1 MKKTLKTIIAVIL
14 AAAVIFCSFS
24 LAVAADFSVGALT
37 YTVSSDGY
45 AVVAD
50 CNEGT
55 IGAVNIPSTVSIG
68 GKNYKVKYIGEKAF
82 DSCYNISQ
90 IKIPEGVT
98 AIRSHAFRDC
108 VSLDDVYVP
117 ESLAICPYDA
127 FDGCGNVTVHCYK
140 SNYQFF
146 TVYGMSANLEIDILD
161 ADKEDPDTEA
171 EDESAGL
178 GFIDRFINA
187 IRTLIENILK
197 YFNADDEEITFPFDE
212 EITFPF

>member
-1 MKKTLKTIIAVIL
+1 MKKTFKTIITLVLAVL
-14 AAAVIFCSFS
+14 VTLCSFS
-24 LAVAADFSVGALT
+24 SVLAISFSDGTLT

-50 CNEGT
+50 CYDGT
-55 IGAVNIPSTVSIG
+55 IGTVNIPSAVNIG
-68 GKNYKVKYIGEKAF
+68 GKSYKVKYIGEKSF
-82 DSCYNISQ
+82 DSCYNINC

-108 VSLDDVYVP
+108 VSLDDIYIP

-161 ADKEDPDTEA
+161 GDIDGSDAEA
-171 EDESAGL
+171 EDENVNLS
-178 GFIDRFINA
+178 FIERFINA

-197 YFNADDEEITFPFDE
+197 YFDADGEEITLPFD
-212 EITFPF
+212 F

>member
-1 MKKTLKTIIAVIL
+1 MKKTFKTAITAVLSVLI
-14 AAAVIFCSFS
+14 IFCSLS
-24 LAVAADFSVGALT
+24 SVIAVGSSDEALT
-37 YTVSSDGY
+37 YTVSADGY

-50 CNEGT
+50 CEEGT
-55 IGAVNIPSTVSIG
+55 IGTVNIPSTVKIG
-68 GKNYKVKYIGEKAF
+68 EKSYKVRYIGEKAF
-82 DSCYNISQ
+82 DSCYNITR

-108 VSLDDVYVP
+108 VSLDDVYIP

-161 ADKEDPDTEA
+161 ADKEDSDTEA
-171 EDESAGL
+171 EDESASL
-178 GFIDRFINA
+178 GIIDRFINA
-187 IRTLIENILK
+187 IRALIENILK
-197 YFNADDEEITFPFDE
+197 YFNVDTEDKEVTFPFE
-212 EITFPF
+212 F